1 MTTAALDTLKP
12 ADIAV
17 VKTMKSPP
25 EVIKLVMAAVCV
37 MMNVPPIRTEDP
49 ATGAKVLDYWTPS
62 KRILGDIKFLD
73 SLRQY
78 DKDNI
83 PEHIMQVSASGR

>member
-1 MTTAALDTLKP
+1 M
-12 ADIAV
+12 

-37 MMNVPPIRTEDP
+37 MLNVPPIRKDDP
-49 ATGAKVLDYWTPS
+49 VTGAKILDYWTPS

-83 PEHIMQVSASGR
+83 PDPIMQVSAQATKSIFTSTIYNI